1 MATRLLEAADRGVLR
16 AATLANMNWA
26 GQRFTYRDIDEAP
39 GIAHYFSDFPGE
51 RDFGLVNVD
60 GETPRSVAWLVYL
73 PEDDPGYGFV
83 DAGTP
88 ELSITTFEAY
98 RGQGLGTALLEKLL
112 DEARSRRVRSI
123 SLSVEDDNRA
133 RHLYERTG
141 FVVVGRNG
149 GSDTMQLELG

>member
-1 MATRLLEAADRGVLR
+1 MTTRLLEAADRGVLR

-26 GQRFTYRDIDEAP
+26 GQRFTYRDIDGSP
-39 GIAHYFSDFPGE
+39 DITHYFSDFPGE
-51 RDFGLVNVD
+51 RDFGLVDVD
-60 GETPRSVAWLVYL
+60 NETPRSLAWLAYL
-73 PEDDPGYGFV
+73 PENHPGYGFV
-83 DAGTP
+83 DADTP

-98 RGQGLGTALLEKLL
+98 RGQGLGTALLEQLL
-112 DEARSRRVRSI
+112 DEARSRRVRAI

-149 GSDTMQLELG
+149 GSDTMLLELS